1 MLKEALAKVGI
12 LPEDT
17 EFEIALSKLIDHY
30 CNSGG
35 SNQRAGK
42 ILFARAKQLS
52 EGGQDQ
58 RVSTD
63 HIFSAPLR
71 QPVEDA
77 RGQGSTADKGHRDHA
92 SPSSFN
98 RAQEANP
105 RLLSN
110 SGLSTPAPVR
120 EPKPQRAAIDF
131 GAASVAIKTKLAQ
144 SVLDRA
150 KTSDGRAWGDVG
162 AHELDGM
169 SRDGALA
176 KALKDHL
183 GMLSNEQRFK
193 KIRDLVNPET
203 FEAIR
208 SQAHGA

>member
-1 MLKEALAKVGI
+1 MLIKEALVKVGI

-17 EFEIALSKLIDHY
+17 EFSIAISKYLNAGGTIERARSLLDAAAERMPEGDQTVFVRNDHT
-30 CNSGG
+30 
-35 SNQRAGK
+35 
-42 ILFARAKQLS
+42 
-52 EGGQDQ
+52 D
-58 RVSTD
+58 RV
-63 HIFSAPLR
+63 HLR

-77 RGQGSTADKGHRDHA
+77 RGQTGNAVKGLGSLA
-92 SPSSFN
+92 SPSSSN
-98 RAQEANP
+98 RGGDGLVRHANH
-105 RLLSN
+105 LDIA
-110 SGLSTPAPVR
+110 GPVR

-150 KTSDGRAWGDVG
+150 KTSDGRSWGDVG

-208 SQAHGA
+208 SAAHGA